1 MSLKINKKDREHALL
16 ERRFLKVSSPV
27 EVFIDSQVVTGIA
40 LFVSVIIA
48 IALVNFGWQQ
58 TYAALNAMRL
68 TVSLGDWE
76 ISHSIHYWINDGL
89 MVLFFFILGLEIKY
103 EILVGALSN
112 IKDAG
117 LVIAMAL
124 GGMLLPALIYI
135 SIIWYGNSDAYQG
148 WAIPMATDAAFAI
161 SILTLLGA
169 KAPRAIF
176 VILTGLAIVD
186 DMGAVAVISLFYT
199 EQIVGES
206 LAWAG
211 LTLLSILL
219 MNLLGIRKP
228 IFYLAGGILLWWFIL
243 QSGVHAT
250 TAGILAAMMVPTQ
263 PHANKIW
270 FRKKMESLVENF
282 QEIDDPHKS
291 IIENGKQHALAEE
304 AEDIAKLSTAPILR
318 WGSTL
323 DKPVSLIILPLFAF
337 LNAGVML
344 PTAVPRVADALIT
357 LAILLALVLGK
368 GIGISLFA
376 WLGLKMGLVRLPASV
391 CFSQI
396 VGVGFLAGVGFTMS
410 LFISVLAFEGQA
422 ELIEQAKLGILLG
435 SLIAGILG
443 VLILLFSSKN

>member
-1 MSLKINKKDREHALL
+1 LSLKINKKDREHALL
-16 ERRFLKVSSPV
+16 EQRFLKVSSPV

-40 LFVSVIIA
+40 LLISVIIA
-48 IALVNFGWQQ
+48 MVLVNFGWLQ
-58 TYAALNAMRL
+58 TYEALNAMRL

-148 WAIPMATDAAFAI
+148 WGIPMATDAAFAI

-211 LTLLSILL
+211 LTLLSMLL

-250 TAGILAAMMVPTQ
+250 TAGILAAMMVPTH

-270 FRKKMESLVENF
+270 FRKKMESVVENF
-282 QEIDDPHKS
+282 QEMDDPHKS
-291 IIENGKQHALAEE
+291 IIENGKQHALAVE

-318 WGSTL
+318 WGYTL

-357 LAILLALVLGK
+357 VAILLALVLGK

-376 WLGLKMGLVRLPASV
+376 WLGLKMGLVRLPSSV

-410 LFISVLAFEGQA
+410 LFISVLAFEGHP